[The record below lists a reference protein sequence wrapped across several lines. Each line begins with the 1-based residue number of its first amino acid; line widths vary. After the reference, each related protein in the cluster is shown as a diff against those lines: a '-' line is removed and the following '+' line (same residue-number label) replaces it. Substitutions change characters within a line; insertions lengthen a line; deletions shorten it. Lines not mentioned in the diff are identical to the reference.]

1 MEQNTLYRKYRPIDF
16 DTVVGQDAIVTTLQ
30 NQILNDK
37 VSHAYLFCGTRGTGK
52 TTIAK
57 IFARAL
63 NCQNRKQNN
72 ANPCNECETCK
83 SILQNKDININEI
96 DAAANNGIDDI
107 RNIIELTQY
116 PPTNNEKYKVFII
129 DEAHE
134 LSDKARD
141 AFLKT
146 LEEPPSYVVFI
157 LCTTEPH
164 KFKQTILS
172 RCQRYDF
179 KRISVDNIVNYLKQ
193 ISAKEGINITEE
205 ALYFIAQRADGSMRE
220 SISLLDR
227 IQSFNKDSI
236 NLKISQEILGI
247 SDEKYFKD
255 LTISLIKEDAK
266 EAITIIS
273 ALIDEGK
280 EISQLVND
288 YIWYLRNIMLAKNM
302 DKANELL
309 SITDEKFAEIK
320 ELSEH
325 MSINTILWYIDK
337 LSDTISIM
345 KQDENKR
352 VQLETCFIRM
362 CMPQGD
368 FSKEG
373 LINRIEILENKLND
387 KSFYKVFDVDINAD
401 TDSKKK
407 LIDKK
412 IIDKEQTK
420 ESEKKDID
428 NKNNTSTKQQKDGS
442 SDETIKKIKEAWH
455 EIVVD
460 LHRSHKLLE
469 DSILKKSEKGGTIN
483 IITTNFMT
491 KSLFDKTDMLKR
503 LKENTKNITKY
514 DVDYEITLIEEK
526 EKNKDRERIIKDNL
540 NKKGLIITQE
550 D

>member
-16 DTVVGQDAIVTTLQ
+16 DTVVGQDAIVTTLK
-30 NQILNDK
+30 NQIINDK

-52 TTIAK
+52 TTVAK

-63 NCQNRKQNN
+63 NCENKKADD

-83 SILQNKDININEI
+83 SILQNKDININEL

-116 PPTNNEKYKVFII
+116 PPTNNERYKVFII

-157 LCTTEPH
+157 LCTTEPY

-179 KRISVDNIVNYLKQ
+179 KRISVDNIVDYLKQ
-193 ISAKEGINITEE
+193 ISKKENITITDE

-220 SISLLDR
+220 SLSLLDR
-227 IQSFNKDSI
+227 VQAFNKDNI
-236 NLKISQEILGI
+236 DLKISQETLGI
-247 SDEKYFKD
+247 SDEHYFKE

-266 EAITIIS
+266 ECITIIGS
-273 ALIDEGK
+273 LINEGK
-280 EISQLVND
+280 EIAQFVND

-302 DKANELL
+302 DKPNELL
-309 SITDEKFAEIK
+309 TITQEKFDEMK
-320 ELSEH
+320 ELSDKL
-325 MSINTILWYIDK
+325 SVNTILWYIDK
-337 LSDTISIM
+337 LSETANVM

-352 VQLETCFIRM
+352 VQIETCFIRM

-373 LINRIEILENKLND
+373 LINRIDILENKLNE
-387 KSFYKVFDVDINAD
+387 KSFYRVFDTKTDNTINDDAKING
-401 TDSKKK
+401 T
-407 LIDKK
+407 KK
-412 IIDKEQTK
+412 IEQQL
-420 ESEKKDID
+420 I
-428 NKNNTSTKQQKDGS
+428 QQKQS
-442 SDETIKKIKEAWH
+442 QEQVIEKTTNHIETQTDDIVNKVKNAWK
-455 EIVVD
+455 EIVSD
-460 LHRSHKLLE
+460 LHRSHKFLE
-469 DSILKKSEKGGTIN
+469 ECTLRQSEKAGMID
-483 IITTNFMT
+483 IVTTNSFVDSLFNNKEYLTKIKDKT
-491 KSLFDKTDMLKR
+491 KS
-503 LKENTKNITKY
+503 ITGI
-514 DVDYEITLIEEK
+514 DVDFSIIFVDE
-526 EKNKDRERIIKDNL
+526 NKKTNDRISKINENL
-540 NKKGLIITQE
+540 NKKGLKIIQE

>member
-16 DTVVGQDAIVTTLQ
+16 DTVVGQDAIVTTLK
-30 NQILNDK
+30 NQIINDK

-52 TTIAK
+52 TTVAK

-63 NCQNRKQNN
+63 NCENKKADD

-83 SILQNKDININEI
+83 SILRNKDININEL

-116 PPTNNEKYKVFII
+116 PPTNNERYKVFII

-157 LCTTEPH
+157 LCTTEPY

-179 KRISVDNIVNYLKQ
+179 KRISVDNIVDYLRQ
-193 ISAKEGINITEE
+193 ISKKENITITDE

-220 SISLLDR
+220 SLSLLDR
-227 IQSFNKDSI
+227 VQAFNKDNI
-236 NLKISQEILGI
+236 DLKISQETLGI
-247 SDEKYFKD
+247 SDEHYFKE

-266 EAITIIS
+266 ECITIIGS
-273 ALIDEGK
+273 LINEGK
-280 EISQLVND
+280 EIAQFVND

-302 DKANELL
+302 DKPNELL
-309 SITDEKFAEIK
+309 TITQEKFDEMK
-320 ELSEH
+320 ELSDKL
-325 MSINTILWYIDK
+325 SVNTILWYIDK
-337 LSDTISIM
+337 LSETANVM

-352 VQLETCFIRM
+352 VQIETCFIRM

-368 FSKEG
+368 YSKEG
-373 LINRIEILENKLND
+373 LINRIDILENKLNE
-387 KSFYKVFDVDINAD
+387 KSFYRVFDTKIDNTINDDAKING
-401 TDSKKK
+401 T
-407 LIDKK
+407 KK
-412 IIDKEQTK
+412 IEPQLI
-420 ESEKKDID
+420 
-428 NKNNTSTKQQKDGS
+428 QQKQS
-442 SDETIKKIKEAWH
+442 QEQVIEKTTNHIETQTDDIANKVKNAWK
-455 EIVVD
+455 EIVSD
-460 LHRSHKLLE
+460 LHRSHKFLE
-469 DSILKKSEKGGTIN
+469 ECTLRQSEKAGMID
-483 IITTNFMT
+483 IVTTNSFVDSLFNNKEYLTKIKDKT
-491 KSLFDKTDMLKR
+491 KS
-503 LKENTKNITKY
+503 ITGI
-514 DVDYEITLIEEK
+514 DVDFSIILVDE
-526 EKNKDRERIIKDNL
+526 NKKTNDRISKINENL
-540 NKKGLIITQE
+540 NKKGLKIIQE

>member
-16 DTVVGQDAIVTTLQ
+16 DTVVGQDAIVTTLK
-30 NQILNDK
+30 NQIINNK

-52 TTIAK
+52 TTVAK

-63 NCQNRKQNN
+63 NCENKKADD

-83 SILQNKDININEI
+83 SILQNKDININEL

-116 PPTNNEKYKVFII
+116 PPTNNERYKVFII

-157 LCTTEPH
+157 LCTTEPY

-179 KRISVDNIVNYLKQ
+179 KRISVDNIVDYLKQ
-193 ISAKEGINITEE
+193 ISKKENITITDE

-220 SISLLDR
+220 SLSLLDR
-227 IQSFNKDSI
+227 VQAFNKDNI
-236 NLKISQEILGI
+236 DLKISQETLGI
-247 SDEKYFKD
+247 SDEHYFKE

-266 EAITIIS
+266 ECITIIGS
-273 ALIDEGK
+273 LINEGK
-280 EISQLVND
+280 EIAQFVND

-302 DKANELL
+302 DKPNELL
-309 SITDEKFAEIK
+309 TITQEKFDEMK
-320 ELSEH
+320 ELSDKL
-325 MSINTILWYIDK
+325 SVNTILWYIDK
-337 LSDTISIM
+337 LSETANVM

-352 VQLETCFIRM
+352 VQIETCFIRM

-373 LINRIEILENKLND
+373 LINRIDILENKLNE
-387 KSFYKVFDVDINAD
+387 KSFYRVFDTKTDNTINDDAKIND
-401 TDSKKK
+401 T
-407 LIDKK
+407 KK
-412 IIDKEQTK
+412 IEPQLI
-420 ESEKKDID
+420 
-428 NKNNTSTKQQKDGS
+428 QQKQS
-442 SDETIKKIKEAWH
+442 QEQVIEKTTNHIETQTDDIANKVKNAWK
-455 EIVVD
+455 EIVSD
-460 LHRSHKLLE
+460 LHRSHKFLE
-469 DSILKKSEKGGTIN
+469 ECTLRQSEKAGMID
-483 IITTNFMT
+483 IVTTNSFVDSLFNNKEYLTKIKDKT
-491 KSLFDKTDMLKR
+491 KS
-503 LKENTKNITKY
+503 ITGI
-514 DVDYEITLIEEK
+514 DVDFSIILVDE
-526 EKNKDRERIIKDNL
+526 NKKTNDRISKINENL
-540 NKKGLIITQE
+540 NKKGLKIIQE

>member
-16 DTVVGQDAIVTTLQ
+16 DTVVGQDAIVTTLK
-30 NQILNDK
+30 NQIKNDK

-52 TTIAK
+52 TTVAK

-63 NCQNRKQNN
+63 NCENKKVDD

-83 SILQNKDININEI
+83 SILQNKDININEL

-116 PPTNNEKYKVFII
+116 PPTNNERYKVFII

-157 LCTTEPH
+157 LCTTEPY

-179 KRISVDNIVNYLKQ
+179 KRISVDNIVDYLKQ
-193 ISAKEGINITEE
+193 ISKKENITITDE

-220 SISLLDR
+220 SLSLLDR
-227 IQSFNKDSI
+227 VQAFNKDNI
-236 NLKISQEILGI
+236 DLKISQETLGI
-247 SDEKYFKD
+247 SDEHYFKE

-266 EAITIIS
+266 ECITIIGS
-273 ALIDEGK
+273 LINEGK
-280 EISQLVND
+280 EIAQFVND

-302 DKANELL
+302 DKPNELL
-309 SITDEKFAEIK
+309 TITQEKFDEMK
-320 ELSEH
+320 ELSDKL
-325 MSINTILWYIDK
+325 SVNTILWYIDK
-337 LSDTISIM
+337 LSETANVM

-352 VQLETCFIRM
+352 VQIETCFIRM

-373 LINRIEILENKLND
+373 LINRIDILENKLNE
-387 KSFYKVFDVDINAD
+387 KSFYRVFDTKTDNTINDDAKING
-401 TDSKKK
+401 T
-407 LIDKK
+407 KK
-412 IIDKEQTK
+412 IEQQL
-420 ESEKKDID
+420 I
-428 NKNNTSTKQQKDGS
+428 QQKQSQEQVIEKTTNHIEIQTD
-442 SDETIKKIKEAWH
+442 DIADKVKNAWK
-455 EIVVD
+455 EIVSD
-460 LHRSHKLLE
+460 LHRSHKFLE
-469 DSILKKSEKGGTIN
+469 ECTLRQSEKAGMID
-483 IITTNFMT
+483 IVTTNSFVDSLFNNKEYLTKIKDKT
-491 KSLFDKTDMLKR
+491 KS
-503 LKENTKNITKY
+503 ITGI
-514 DVDYEITLIEEK
+514 DVDFSIILVDE
-526 EKNKDRERIIKDNL
+526 NKKTNDRISKINENL
-540 NKKGLIITQE
+540 NKKGLKIIQE

>member
-16 DTVVGQDAIVTTLQ
+16 DTVVGQDAIVTTLK
-30 NQILNDK
+30 NQIVNDK

-52 TTIAK
+52 TTVAK

-63 NCQNRKQNN
+63 NCENKKADD

-83 SILQNKDININEI
+83 SILQNKDININEL

-116 PPTNNEKYKVFII
+116 PPTNNERYKVFII

-157 LCTTEPH
+157 LCTTEPY

-179 KRISVDNIVNYLKQ
+179 KRISVDNIVDYLKQ
-193 ISAKEGINITEE
+193 RSKKENITITDE

-220 SISLLDR
+220 SLSLLDR
-227 IQSFNKDSI
+227 VQAFNKDNI
-236 NLKISQEILGI
+236 DLKISQETLGI
-247 SDEKYFKD
+247 SDEHYFKE

-266 EAITIIS
+266 ECITIIGS
-273 ALIDEGK
+273 LINEGK
-280 EISQLVND
+280 EIAQFVND

-302 DKANELL
+302 DKPNELL
-309 SITDEKFAEIK
+309 TITQEKFDEMK
-320 ELSEH
+320 ELSDKL
-325 MSINTILWYIDK
+325 SVNTILWYIDK
-337 LSDTISIM
+337 LSETANVM

-352 VQLETCFIRM
+352 VQIETCFIRM

-373 LINRIEILENKLND
+373 LINRIDILENKLNE
-387 KSFYKVFDVDINAD
+387 KSFYRVFDTKTDNTINDDAKING
-401 TDSKKK
+401 T
-407 LIDKK
+407 KK
-412 IIDKEQTK
+412 IEQQL
-420 ESEKKDID
+420 I
-428 NKNNTSTKQQKDGS
+428 QQKQSQEQVIEKTTNHIEIQTD
-442 SDETIKKIKEAWH
+442 DIADKVKNAWK
-455 EIVVD
+455 EIVSD
-460 LHRSHKLLE
+460 LHRSHKFLE
-469 DSILKKSEKGGTIN
+469 ECTLRQSEKAGMID
-483 IITTNFMT
+483 IVTTNSFVDSLFNNKEYLTKIKDKT
-491 KSLFDKTDMLKR
+491 KS
-503 LKENTKNITKY
+503 ITGI
-514 DVDYEITLIEEK
+514 DVDFSIILVDE
-526 EKNKDRERIIKDNL
+526 NKKTNDRISKINENL
-540 NKKGLIITQE
+540 NKKGLKIIQE

>member
-16 DTVVGQDAIVTTLQ
+16 DTVVGQDAIVTTLK
-30 NQILNDK
+30 NQIINDK

-52 TTIAK
+52 TTVAK

-63 NCQNRKQNN
+63 NCENKKADD

-83 SILQNKDININEI
+83 SILQNKDININEL

-116 PPTNNEKYKVFII
+116 PPTNNERYKVFII

-157 LCTTEPH
+157 LCTTEPY

-179 KRISVDNIVNYLKQ
+179 KRISVDNIVDYLKQ
-193 ISAKEGINITEE
+193 ISKKENITITDE

-220 SISLLDR
+220 SLSLLDR
-227 IQSFNKDSI
+227 VQAFNKDNI
-236 NLKISQEILGI
+236 DLKISQETLGI
-247 SDEKYFKD
+247 SDEHYFKE

-266 EAITIIS
+266 ECITIIGR
-273 ALIDEGK
+273 LINEGK
-280 EISQLVND
+280 EIAQFVND

-302 DKANELL
+302 DKPNELL
-309 SITDEKFAEIK
+309 TITQEKFDEMK
-320 ELSEH
+320 ELSDKL
-325 MSINTILWYIDK
+325 SVNTILWYIDK
-337 LSDTISIM
+337 LSETANVM

-352 VQLETCFIRM
+352 VQIETCFIRM

-368 FSKEG
+368 YSKEG
-373 LINRIEILENKLND
+373 LINRIDILENKLNE
-387 KSFYKVFDVDINAD
+387 KSFYRVFDTKTDNTINDDAKIND
-401 TDSKKK
+401 T
-407 LIDKK
+407 KK
-412 IIDKEQTK
+412 IEPQLI
-420 ESEKKDID
+420 
-428 NKNNTSTKQQKDGS
+428 QQKKS
-442 SDETIKKIKEAWH
+442 QEQAIEKTTNHIETQTDDIVNKVKNAWK
-455 EIVVD
+455 EIVSD
-460 LHRSHKLLE
+460 LHRSHKFLE
-469 DSILKKSEKGGTIN
+469 ECTLRQSEKAGMID
-483 IITTNFMT
+483 IVTTNSFVDSLFNNKEYLTKIKDKT
-491 KSLFDKTDMLKR
+491 KS
-503 LKENTKNITKY
+503 ITGI
-514 DVDYEITLIEEK
+514 DVDFSIILVDE
-526 EKNKDRERIIKDNL
+526 NKKTNDRISKINENL
-540 NKKGLIITQE
+540 NKKGLKIIQE

>member
-16 DTVVGQDAIVTTLQ
+16 DTVVGQDAIVTTLK
-30 NQILNDK
+30 NQIINDK

-52 TTIAK
+52 TTVAK

-63 NCQNRKQNN
+63 NCENKKADD

-83 SILQNKDININEI
+83 SILQNKDININEL
-96 DAAANNGIDDI
+96 DPAANNGIDDI

-116 PPTNNEKYKVFII
+116 PPTNNERYKVFII

-157 LCTTEPH
+157 LCTTEPY

-179 KRISVDNIVNYLKQ
+179 KRISVDNIVDYLKQ
-193 ISAKEGINITEE
+193 ISKKENITITDE

-220 SISLLDR
+220 SLSLLDR
-227 IQSFNKDSI
+227 VQAFNKDNI
-236 NLKISQEILGI
+236 DLKISQETLGI
-247 SDEKYFKD
+247 SDEHYFKE

-266 EAITIIS
+266 ECITIIGS
-273 ALIDEGK
+273 LINEGK
-280 EISQLVND
+280 EIAQFVND

-302 DKANELL
+302 DKPNELL
-309 SITDEKFAEIK
+309 TITQEKFDEMK
-320 ELSEH
+320 ELSDKL
-325 MSINTILWYIDK
+325 SVNTILWYIDK
-337 LSDTISIM
+337 LSETANVM

-352 VQLETCFIRM
+352 VQIETCFIRM

-373 LINRIEILENKLND
+373 LINRIDILENKLNE
-387 KSFYKVFDVDINAD
+387 KSFYRVFDTKIDNTINDDAKING
-401 TDSKKK
+401 T
-407 LIDKK
+407 KK
-412 IIDKEQTK
+412 IEPQLI
-420 ESEKKDID
+420 
-428 NKNNTSTKQQKDGS
+428 QQKQS
-442 SDETIKKIKEAWH
+442 QEQVIEKTTNHIETQTDDIANKVKNAWK
-455 EIVVD
+455 EIVSD
-460 LHRSHKLLE
+460 LHRSHKFLE
-469 DSILKKSEKGGTIN
+469 ECTLRQSEKTGMID
-483 IITTNFMT
+483 IVTTNSFVDSLFNNKEYLTKIKDKT
-491 KSLFDKTDMLKR
+491 KS
-503 LKENTKNITKY
+503 ITGI
-514 DVDYEITLIEEK
+514 DVDFSIILVDE
-526 EKNKDRERIIKDNL
+526 NKKTNDRISKINENL
-540 NKKGLIITQE
+540 NKKGLMIIQE

>member
-16 DTVVGQDAIVTTLQ
+16 DTVVGQDAIVTTLK
-30 NQILNDK
+30 NQIINDK

-52 TTIAK
+52 TTVAK

-63 NCQNRKQNN
+63 NCENKKADD

-83 SILQNKDININEI
+83 SILQNKDININEL

-116 PPTNNEKYKVFII
+116 PPTNNERYKVFII

-157 LCTTEPH
+157 LCTTEPY

-179 KRISVDNIVNYLKQ
+179 KRISVDNIVDYLKQ
-193 ISAKEGINITEE
+193 ISKKENITITDE

-220 SISLLDR
+220 SLSLLDR
-227 IQSFNKDSI
+227 VQAFNKDNI
-236 NLKISQEILGI
+236 DLKISQETLGI
-247 SDEKYFKD
+247 SDEHYFKE

-266 EAITIIS
+266 ECITIIGS
-273 ALIDEGK
+273 LINEGK
-280 EISQLVND
+280 EIAQFVND

-302 DKANELL
+302 DKPNELL
-309 SITDEKFAEIK
+309 TITQEKFDEMK
-320 ELSEH
+320 ELSDKL
-325 MSINTILWYIDK
+325 SVNTILWYIDK
-337 LSDTISIM
+337 LSETANVM

-352 VQLETCFIRM
+352 VQIETCFIRM

-373 LINRIEILENKLND
+373 LINRIDILENKLNE
-387 KSFYKVFDVDINAD
+387 KSFYRVFDTKTDNTINDDAKING
-401 TDSKKK
+401 T
-407 LIDKK
+407 KK
-412 IIDKEQTK
+412 IEQQL
-420 ESEKKDID
+420 I
-428 NKNNTSTKQQKDGS
+428 QQKQSQEQVIEKTTNHIEIQTD
-442 SDETIKKIKEAWH
+442 DIADKVKNAWK
-455 EIVVD
+455 EIVSD
-460 LHRSHKLLE
+460 LHRSHKFLE
-469 DSILKKSEKGGTIN
+469 ECTLRQSEKAGMID
-483 IITTNFMT
+483 IVTTNSFVDSLFNNKEYLTKIKDKT
-491 KSLFDKTDMLKR
+491 KS
-503 LKENTKNITKY
+503 ITGI
-514 DVDYEITLIEEK
+514 DVDFSIIFVDE
-526 EKNKDRERIIKDNL
+526 NKKTNDRISKINENL
-540 NKKGLIITQE
+540 NKKGLKIIQE

>member
-16 DTVVGQDAIVTTLQ
+16 DTVVGQDAIVTTLK
-30 NQILNDK
+30 NQIINDK

-52 TTIAK
+52 TTVAK

-63 NCQNRKQNN
+63 NCENKKADD

-83 SILQNKDININEI
+83 SILQNKDININEL

-116 PPTNNEKYKVFII
+116 PPTNNERYKVFII

-157 LCTTEPH
+157 LCTTEPY

-179 KRISVDNIVNYLKQ
+179 KRISVDNIVDYLKQ
-193 ISAKEGINITEE
+193 ISKKENITITDE

-220 SISLLDR
+220 SLSLLDR
-227 IQSFNKDSI
+227 VQAFNKDNI
-236 NLKISQEILGI
+236 DLKISQETLGI
-247 SDEKYFKD
+247 SDEHYFKE

-266 EAITIIS
+266 ECITIIGS
-273 ALIDEGK
+273 LINEGK
-280 EISQLVND
+280 EIAQFVND

-302 DKANELL
+302 DKPNELL
-309 SITDEKFAEIK
+309 TITQEKFDEMK
-320 ELSEH
+320 ELSDKL
-325 MSINTILWYIDK
+325 SVNTILWYIDK
-337 LSDTISIM
+337 LSETANVM

-352 VQLETCFIRM
+352 VQIETCFIRM

-368 FSKEG
+368 YSKEG
-373 LINRIEILENKLND
+373 LINRIDILENKLNE
-387 KSFYKVFDVDINAD
+387 KSFYRVFDTKIDNTINDDAKING
-401 TDSKKK
+401 T
-407 LIDKK
+407 KK
-412 IIDKEQTK
+412 IEPQLI
-420 ESEKKDID
+420 
-428 NKNNTSTKQQKDGS
+428 QQKQS
-442 SDETIKKIKEAWH
+442 QEQVIEKTTNHIETQTDDIANKVKNAWK
-455 EIVVD
+455 EIVSD
-460 LHRSHKLLE
+460 LHRSHKFLE
-469 DSILKKSEKGGTIN
+469 ECTLRQSEKTGMID
-483 IITTNFMT
+483 IVTTNSFVDSLFNNKEYLTKIKDKT
-491 KSLFDKTDMLKR
+491 KS
-503 LKENTKNITKY
+503 ITGI
-514 DVDYEITLIEEK
+514 DVDFSIILVDE
-526 EKNKDRERIIKDNL
+526 NKKTNDRISKINENL
-540 NKKGLIITQE
+540 NKKGLMIIQE